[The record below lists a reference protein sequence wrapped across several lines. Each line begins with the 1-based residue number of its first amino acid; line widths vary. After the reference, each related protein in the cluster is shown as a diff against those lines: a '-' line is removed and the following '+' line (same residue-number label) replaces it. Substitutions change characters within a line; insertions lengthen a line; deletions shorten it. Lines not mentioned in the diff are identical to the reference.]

1 MNTFSAHSLLGIKQR
16 AGPMWILFFEIYRP
30 AWKRAGELPGA
41 CADRGKPV
49 GLREVPPEKVTYL
62 GLRVE

>member
-1 MNTFSAHSLLGIKQR
+1 M
-16 AGPMWILFFEIYRP
+16 FFEFYRP
-30 AWKRAGELPGA
+30 AWKRAGVLLGA

-49 GLREVPPEKVTYL
+49 GLREVLPEEVTYL